1 MKDYEYYKEEMNNG
15 VIPVIEGT
23 KGMEENLLL
32 GRILTWLP
40 RKIFGILLD
49 IFKKKDGK

>member
-1 MKDYEYYKEEMNNG
+1 MKDYEYYKDEMSRG
-15 VIPVIEGT
+15 TVPVIEGQ

-40 RKIFGILLD
+40 RKIIGLLSGHRQ
-49 IFKKKDGK
+49 IKK